1 MILPYS
7 VTFVGD
13 FFSTTVSVEVDTEEP
28 DIMGF
33 TGEQLEDVAIDLAK
47 NMMEYHYGWKIAD
60 ASNEVAVVAG

>member
-28 DIMGF
+28 DIIGF
-33 TGEQLEDVAIDLAK
+33 TGEQLEDVALDLAK
-47 NMMEYHYGWKIAD
+47 NMMEYHYGWSVAD
-60 ASNEVAVVAG
+60 VSNDITVVAG

>member
-1 MILPYS
+1 MIIPYN

-33 TGEQLEDVAIDLAK
+33 TGEQLEDVALDLAK
-47 NMMEYHYGWKIAD
+47 KMMEYHYGWKIAD
-60 ASNEVAVVAG
+60 VSDEVTVVAG

>member
-1 MILPYS
+1 VIIPYN

-33 TGEQLEDVAIDLAK
+33 TGEQLEDVALDLAK

-60 ASNEVAVVAG
+60 VSDEVTVVAG

>member
-33 TGEQLEDVAIDLAK
+33 MGEQLEDVALDLAK
-47 NMMEYHYGWKIAD
+47 NMMEYHYGWNVA
-60 ASNEVAVVAG
+60 EVAITIEVVAG